1 MHLSD
6 GILIK
11 FAQSSD
17 AQNSLWG
24 SYGAGYLMVLTSSG
38 HYMNER
44 IMHDITLLTGI
55 RTNQLNTCGLL
66 VL

>member
-17 AQNSLWG
+17 AQNSLVGFSWRQLSHG
-24 SYGAGYLMVLTSSG
+24 F
-38 HYMNER
+38 NQFW
-44 IMHDITLLTGI
+44 TL
-55 RTNQLNTCGLL
+55 RE
-66 VL
+66 